1 MQLPFFNWVSMFL
14 PFTYM
19 MHIQGA
25 IIYGISTGTHVM
37 FNSLYILQNVATLL
51 IYPAIFIPLGLF
63 MSKYRERELYYGS
76 ANAKHIANVLKH
88 LGKTA
93 WLKPNGKLN

>member
-1 MQLPFFNWVSMFL
+1 MQFQAFNWISIFL

-25 IIYGISTGTHVM
+25 IVYGISTGTHVM
-37 FNSLYILQNVATLL
+37 FNVVYILQNIATLL
-51 IYPAIFIPLGLF
+51 IYPAVFIPLGLF

-76 ANAKHIANVLKH
+76 AKGKKIASACKH
-88 LGKTA
+88 LGKTE
-93 WLKPNGKLN
+93 